1 MGKENII
8 DYTLKRLDFNETKI
22 RESLQDIA
30 DLKLN
35 LEIQNKFPEIGIL
48 ELLSSEKYRFK
59 VAIDLAKNNIE
70 AAKMLGTTERTF
82 YRKIKEFKLNI

>member
-1 MGKENII
+1 MGKEDII

-22 RESLQDIA
+22 RDSLRDIEY
-30 DLKLN
+30 LKLN
-35 LEIQNKFPEIGIL
+35 LEMQNKFPEIGIL
-48 ELLSSEKYRFK
+48 ELLSSERYRFE

-70 AAKMLGTTERTF
+70 AAEMLGTTERTF

>member
-1 MGKENII
+1 MGKEDII

-22 RESLQDIA
+22 RDSLRDIE

-35 LEIQNKFPEIGIL
+35 LEMQNKFPEIGIL
-48 ELLSSEKYRFK
+48 ELLSSERYRFE

-70 AAKMLGTTERTF
+70 AAEMLGTTERTF